1 MLMLLA
7 AAQVHR
13 AVVAILDMQPDGV
26 FVKLPAGV
34 QIHHVEHDVAAPDD
48 VEWRIEDVLWD
59 GHERFL

>member
-1 MLMLLA
+1 
-7 AAQVHR
+7 
-13 AVVAILDMQPDGV
+13 MQPDGV